1 MNSNQLPVKAT
12 NDVNIYLS
20 GARNMAEA
28 IRDSQKDPFN
38 SAFQVPQQSSIA
50 MRMKQNK
57 DALYQQQ
64 STALSESP
72 LQFQTQV
79 ESSRQQMINNMS
91 NRVVGNGLQSTASA
105 QKSREIN

>member
-50 MRMKQNK
+50 MRMK
-57 DALYQQQ
+57 
-64 STALSESP
+64 
-72 LQFQTQV
+72 
-79 ESSRQQMINNMS
+79 
-91 NRVVGNGLQSTASA
+91 
-105 QKSREIN
+105 